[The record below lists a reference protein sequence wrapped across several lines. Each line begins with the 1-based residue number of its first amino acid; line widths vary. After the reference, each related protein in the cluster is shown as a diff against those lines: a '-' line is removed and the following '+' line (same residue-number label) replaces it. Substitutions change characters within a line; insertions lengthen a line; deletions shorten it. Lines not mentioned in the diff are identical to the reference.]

1 VRLTDGTFHI
11 IRSICLFSVRYL
23 FNDFKLGCLLLYG
36 PCTPYRYRLEGPNSW
51 QDARQT
57 IITQNKR
64 YIKLLI
70 SYLIHIMFDRVEY
83 ALRGRRQNE
92 ENQSRKYSV
101 TWTPMFSFMFV
112 LLILLII
119 FLIIC

>member
-1 VRLTDGTFHI
+1 M
-11 IRSICLFSVRYL
+11 IRFILSE
-23 FNDFKLGCLLLYG
+23 LL
-36 PCTPYRYRLEGPNSW
+36 
-51 QDARQT
+51 
-57 IITQNKR
+57 QNKR

-70 SYLIHIMFDRVEY
+70 SYLIHIMFARVEY
-83 ALRGRRQNE
+83 ALRGRRHNE

-101 TWTPMFSFMFV
+101 TWTPMFSFIFV